1 MPYTAEHKRSTR
13 QRIVESAREL
23 FNHKG
28 FVDVSID
35 EIMARAG
42 LTRGGFYNHFKAKED
57 LFVEAVMQYM
67 HFDPRTRWK
76 GLDFDPGRH
85 GKARARQMVDAY
97 LSQAHLEDLEGH
109 CPLIALPS
117 DVARASPRVKQA
129 YGQLLEG
136 MAGIFADSLVTDGSP
151 GARQRGLALAALCVG
166 GMVLARTIEDEP
178 LRRELREAAHGTA
191 LELVNRRPSSRA
203 RRIAPRAARA
213 RTAAP

>member
-13 QRIVESAREL
+13 ARIVESAREL
-23 FNHKG
+23 FNRKG

-67 HFDPRTRWK
+67 HFDPSTRWE
-76 GLDFDPGRH
+76 GLDFDRSRQ

-97 LSQAHLEDLEGH
+97 LSQAHLDDLEGH

-117 DVARASPRVKQA
+117 DVARATPRVKQA
-129 YGQLLEG
+129 YGRLLEA
-136 MAGIFADSLVTDGSP
+136 MAGIFASSLPDEAGE
-151 GARQRGLALAALCVG
+151 ARRRGLALAALCVG

-178 LRRELREAAHGTA
+178 FRREVREAAHGTA
-191 LELVNRRPSSRA
+191 LELVERRPASRTRRGKPTTA
-203 RRIAPRAARA
+203 RP
-213 RTAAP
+213 

>member
-1 MPYTAEHKRSTR
+1 MPYSAEHKRNTR

-23 FNHKG
+23 FNRKG

-57 LFVEAVMQYM
+57 LFVEAVLRYM
-67 HFDPRTRWK
+67 HFDPRTRWH
-76 GLDFDPGRH
+76 GVDFDPCRR
-85 GKARARQMVDAY
+85 GKAGARQVVDAY
-97 LSQAHLEDLEGH
+97 LSRAHLDDLEGH

-117 DVARASPRVKQA
+117 DVARASPRVKKA

-136 MAGIFADSLVTDGSP
+136 MAGIFADSLATEGAPD
-151 GARQRGLALAALCVG
+151 ARQRGLALAALCVG

-191 LELVNRRPSSRA
+191 MDLVNRRPATRA
-203 RRIAPRAARA
+203 TRSAGRAAKA
-213 RTAAP
+213 TTAAA